1 MKVTLLG
8 TGDAIGTPK
17 IGCSCPIC
25 MEARRTGRQRLRAAV
40 LVEIGEKHILVDT
53 GPDLR
58 AQLLAAGS
66 PHIDAV
72 IWTHGHYDHFMGY
85 GEFYRVQKVPP
96 VYAAAPTLEYAGS
109 VFSFLSFEGH
119 TVEPYR
125 PFELFGAQV
134 TLMPVYHPPMPT
146 CGVRIEYEGA
156 VLALTADT
164 SNRISTATKEALADA
179 DLLVLDAIVPP
190 GYNLTKHMTYTEALK
205 LAAEL
210 RPKVFRCTHASH
222 LIPWDTPH
230 LAMDG
235 ETFEL

>member
-17 IGCSCPIC
+17 IGCSCPVC

-40 LVEIGEKHILVDT
+40 LVEIGEKRLLVDT

-58 AQLLAAGS
+58 AQLLAVGS

-119 TVEPYR
+119 AVEPYR
-125 PFELFGAQV
+125 PFELFGAKV

-146 CGVRIEYEGA
+146 FGVRIEHEGA

-164 SNRISTATKEALADA
+164 SNRLSTATKEALADA

-190 GYNLTKHMTYTEALK
+190 GYNLTKHMTYPDALK

-222 LIPWDTPH
+222 LLPWDTPH
-230 LAMDG
+230 LAVDG
-235 ETFEL
+235 ESFEL

>member
-17 IGCSCPIC
+17 IGCSCPVC
-25 MEARRTGRQRLRAAV
+25 TEARRTGRQRLRAAV
-40 LVEIGEKHILVDT
+40 LVEVGEKHILVDT

-96 VYAAAPTLEYAGS
+96 VYAAAPTLDYAGS
-109 VFSFLSFEGH
+109 VFSFLSLEGH
-119 TVEPYR
+119 AVEPYR
-125 PFELFGAQV
+125 PFDLFGAMV
-134 TLMPVYHPPMPT
+134 TLLPVDHPPMPT
-146 CGVRIEYEGA
+146 YGVRIEHDGA

-164 SNRISTATKEALADA
+164 SDRIPAATREALAGA

-190 GYNLTKHMTYTEALK
+190 GYTITKHMNYADALK
-205 LAAEL
+205 MAAEL
-210 RPKVFRCTHASH
+210 RPKIFRCTHASH
-222 LIPWDTPH
+222 LIPWGTPH
-230 LAMDG
+230 FAVDG
-235 ETFEL
+235 ETFVL